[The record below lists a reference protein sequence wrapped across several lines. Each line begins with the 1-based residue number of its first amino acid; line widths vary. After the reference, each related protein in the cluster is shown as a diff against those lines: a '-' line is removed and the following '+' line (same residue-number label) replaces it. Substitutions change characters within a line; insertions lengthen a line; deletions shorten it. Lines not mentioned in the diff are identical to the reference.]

1 MGLALCR
8 DATGKG
14 PACPGLEC
22 CTKKERE
29 RDDGRT
35 ESVRPQEV
43 WRGRETENGREE
55 MREDNNEAGPSS
67 SSTKYALL

>member
-22 CTKKERE
+22 CTEKKRGGIEEKKDHRKGKKEE
-29 RDDGRT
+29 
-35 ESVRPQEV
+35 Q
-43 WRGRETENGREE
+43 
-55 MREDNNEAGPSS
+55 
-67 SSTKYALL
+67 